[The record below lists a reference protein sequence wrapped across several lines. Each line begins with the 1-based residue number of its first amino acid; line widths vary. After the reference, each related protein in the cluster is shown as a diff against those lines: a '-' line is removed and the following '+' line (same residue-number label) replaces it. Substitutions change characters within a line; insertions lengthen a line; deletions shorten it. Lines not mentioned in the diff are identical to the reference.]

1 MNTKQTIPV
10 IAKIAPPLLIGVA
23 IFLAVKELFSSQKD
37 TETKPETASADAEAE
52 RRRKEAETALNTPVF
67 RPIPPE
73 ISGKTA
79 AVPVT
84 SAPRVVIPPP
94 AVKINS
100 PVPVPVAVAVP
111 KIMAQAPPPP
121 PIKTKFITRED
132 MATVFHRGA
141 RPLTRTAA
149 VAALKKLGFGKT
161 AAYDALS
168 ADGRFASW
176 LQFVPDGTITWT
188 D

>member
-37 TETKPETASADAEAE
+37 TETKP
-52 RRRKEAETALNTPVF
+52 ETALNTPVF